1 MCRVFNTTGACIPSR
16 HYMVNLN
23 ARLAK
28 IKELVDNG
36 DYFVI
41 NRARQYG
48 KTTTLRALKEYLKNT
63 YNVISLDFQMI
74 SFASLETETEFVNVL
89 AEAFCEEL
97 EGFAAIPKV
106 IKHSIS
112 QFYADS
118 SKKQYLYNFFKA
130 LSKLCAKSDKP
141 IVLMIDEVDN
151 ASNSQV
157 FTDFLAQLRAY
168 YLVRDAK
175 PTFQSVILAGVY
187 DIKNIRI
194 KMRPDEA
201 HKINSPWNIAT
212 DFNISMSFDTNDI
225 AGMLCAYQND
235 HHISMDITQISQKIY
250 DYTAGYPFLVSR
262 ICKLMDEALPNMRI
276 WNKESVW
283 SCAGVVEAVKLIVNE
298 SNTLFDSLMGKVIN
312 NETLSKMLEEIL
324 FDGKTIAYNTDN
336 HIMNLL
342 TMYGF
347 IYNKQGVVAISNRIF
362 EMRLYN
368 YFLSTPKAQSNKLFD
383 AASQDK
389 NQFVTNGHL
398 DMNLILCKFVKH
410 FNELYGD
417 KDEKFLEE
425 EGRRYF
431 LLYLRPIINGTGNYY
446 IEAQTRNNRR
456 TDVIVDYHGE
466 QFVIELKIWR
476 GQEYNARGEKQLT
489 DYLEYYHK
497 DTGYMISFDFNK
509 KKAPGIYET
518 RFGNKLIIEAIV

>member
-1 MCRVFNTTGACIPSR
+1 MGKVFNTTGACIPSR
-16 HYMVNLN
+16 HYMVNLGT
-23 ARLAK
+23 RLAK

-48 KTTTLRALKEYLKNT
+48 KTTTLRALKEYLRDD

-74 SFASLETETEFVNVL
+74 SFASLATETEFVNVL
-89 AEAFCEEL
+89 AQAFAEEL
-97 EGFAAIPKV
+97 EGFAAIPEP
-106 IKHSIS
+106 IKNSIS
-112 QFYADS
+112 QFFVDS
-118 SKKQYLYNFFKA
+118 SKKQYLYNFFKT
-130 LSKLCAKSDKP
+130 LSKLCAQSDKP

-168 YLVRDAK
+168 YLVRDAR

-187 DIKNIRI
+187 DIKNIRT
-194 KMRPDEA
+194 KMRPDDA

-212 DFNISMSFDTNDI
+212 DFNISMSFDTKDIVGMLSAYEDDQHTGMDI
-225 AGMLCAYQND
+225 A
-235 HHISMDITQISQKIY
+235 QISQLIY

-262 ICKLMDEALPNMRI
+262 ICKLIDEVLPSTEN
-276 WNKESVW
+276 WNKESAW
-283 SCAGVVEAVKLIVNE
+283 SCGGVIEAIKLIVNE
-298 SNTLFDSLMGKVIN
+298 SNTLFESLMGKVIN
-312 NETLSKMLEEIL
+312 SEMLSKMLEEIL
-324 FDGKTIAYNTDN
+324 FDGKSIAYNTDN

-347 IYNKQGVVAISNRIF
+347 IYNKEGVVAISNRIF

-368 YFLSTPKAQSNKLFD
+368 YFLSTPKAQANKLFD

-398 DMNLILCKFVKH
+398 DMKLVLSKFVEH

-417 KDEKFLEE
+417 KDERFLEE

-431 LLYLRPIINGTGNYY
+431 LLYLRPIIIGTGNYY
-446 IEAQTRNNRR
+446 IEAQTRNNRW
-456 TDVIVDYHGE
+456 TDVVVDYHGE
-466 QFVIELKIWR
+466 QYVIELKIWR

-489 DYLEYYHK
+489 DNLDYNHK
-497 DTGYMISFDFNK
+497 DTGYMISFDFYK
-509 KKAPGIYET
+509 KKAPGVYET
-518 RFGNKLIIEAIV
+518 MLGSKKIIEAIV

>member
-1 MCRVFNTTGACIPSR
+1 MGRVFNTTGACIPSK
-16 HYMVNLN
+16 HYMVNLS
-23 ARLAK
+23 ARLAQ

-48 KTTTLRALKEYLKNT
+48 KTTTLRALKEYLRNT

-74 SFASLETETEFVNVL
+74 SFASLATETEFVNVL
-89 AEAFCEEL
+89 AEALTEEL
-97 EGFAAIPKV
+97 EGFAAIPEA
-106 IKHSIS
+106 IKNSIA

-130 LSKLCAKSDKP
+130 LSKLCAQSDKP

-168 YLVRDAK
+168 YLVRDTR
-175 PTFQSVILAGVY
+175 PTFKSVILAGVY

-194 KMRPDEA
+194 KMRPDDE
-201 HKINSPWNIAT
+201 HRINSPWNIAT
-212 DFNISMSFDTNDI
+212 DFNISMSFDTKDI
-225 AGMLCAYQND
+225 EGMLAAYEND
-235 HHISMDITQISQKIY
+235 HHTGMDNALISQLIY
-250 DYTAGYPFLVSR
+250 DYTSGYPFLVSR
-262 ICKLMDEALPNMRI
+262 ICKLIDEVLPSSGK
-276 WNKESVW
+276 WDKKSAW
-283 SCAGVVEAVKLIVNE
+283 SCTGVAEAIKLIVNE
-298 SNTLFDSLMGKVIN
+298 NNTLFESLMGKVIN
-312 NETLSKMLEEIL
+312 SAMLSKMLEEIL
-324 FDGKTIAYNTDN
+324 FDGKSIAYNTDN

-347 IYNKQGVVAISNRIF
+347 IYNRQGVVAISNRIF

-389 NQFVTNGHL
+389 NQFVKNGQL
-398 DMNLILCKFVKH
+398 DMKLVLSKFVEH

-417 KDEKFLEE
+417 KDERFLEE

-476 GQEYNARGEKQLT
+476 GQEYNARGEQQLT
-489 DYLEYYHK
+489 EYLDYYHK
-497 DTGYMISFDFNK
+497 DTGYMISFAFNK
-509 KKAPGIYET
+509 KKKPGVYEMVL
-518 RFGNKLIIEAIV
+518 GNKLLIEAIV

>member
-1 MCRVFNTTGACIPSR
+1 MGKVFNTTGACIPSR
-16 HYMVNLN
+16 HYMVNLGT
-23 ARLAK
+23 RLAK

-48 KTTTLRALKEYLKNT
+48 KTTTLRALKEYLRDD

-74 SFASLETETEFVNVL
+74 SFASLATETEFVNVL
-89 AEAFCEEL
+89 AQAFAEEL
-97 EGFAAIPKV
+97 EGFAAIPEP
-106 IKHSIS
+106 IKNSIS
-112 QFYADS
+112 QFFVDS
-118 SKKQYLYNFFKA
+118 SKKQYLYNFFKT
-130 LSKLCAKSDKP
+130 LSKLCAQSDKP

-168 YLVRDAK
+168 YLVRDAR

-187 DIKNIRI
+187 DIKNIHT
-194 KMRPDEA
+194 KMRPDDA

-212 DFNISMSFDTNDI
+212 DFNISMSFDTKDIVGMLSAYEDDQHTGMDI
-225 AGMLCAYQND
+225 A
-235 HHISMDITQISQKIY
+235 QISQLIY

-262 ICKLMDEALPNMRI
+262 ICKLIDEVLPSTEN
-276 WNKESVW
+276 WNKESAW
-283 SCAGVVEAVKLIVNE
+283 SCGGVIEAIKLIVNE
-298 SNTLFDSLMGKVIN
+298 SNTLFESLMGKVIN
-312 NETLSKMLEEIL
+312 SEMLSKMLEEIL
-324 FDGKTIAYNTDN
+324 FDGKSIAYNTDN

-347 IYNKQGVVAISNRIF
+347 IYNKEGVVAISNRIF

-368 YFLSTPKAQSNKLFD
+368 YFLSTPKEMSLKHLL
-383 AASQDK
+383 
-389 NQFVTNGHL
+389 VIRHL
-398 DMNLILCKFVKH
+398 DMKLVLSKFVEH

-417 KDEKFLEE
+417 KDERFLEE

-456 TDVIVDYHGE
+456 TDVVVDYHGE
-466 QFVIELKIWR
+466 QYVIELKIWR

-489 DYLEYYHK
+489 DYLDYYHK

-509 KKAPGIYET
+509 KKDPGVYET
-518 RFGNKLIIEAIV
+518 MLGSKKIIEAIV

>member
-112 QFYADS
+112 QFYADG

-276 WNKESVW
+276 WNNESAW

>member
-89 AEAFCEEL
+89 AEAFYEEL
-97 EGFAAIPKV
+97 EAFAAIPEA

-112 QFYADS
+112 QFYADN

-130 LSKLCAKSDKP
+130 LSKLCAQSDKP

-168 YLVRDAK
+168 YLVRDAR

-187 DIKNIRI
+187 DIKNIRV

-262 ICKLMDEALPNMRI
+262 ICKLMDEALPNTGI
-276 WNKESVW
+276 WNKESAW

-368 YFLSTPKAQSNKLFD
+368 YFLSTPKAQSNKLLMLLLRI
-383 AASQDK
+383 K
-389 NQFVTNGHL
+389 TNL
-398 DMNLILCKFVKH
+398 
-410 FNELYGD
+410 
-417 KDEKFLEE
+417 
-425 EGRRYF
+425 
-431 LLYLRPIINGTGNYY
+431 
-446 IEAQTRNNRR
+446 
-456 TDVIVDYHGE
+456 
-466 QFVIELKIWR
+466 
-476 GQEYNARGEKQLT
+476 
-489 DYLEYYHK
+489 
-497 DTGYMISFDFNK
+497 
-509 KKAPGIYET
+509 
-518 RFGNKLIIEAIV
+518 

>member
-276 WNKESVW
+276 WNKESAW